1 MDNTEYIK
9 SIENTKEGIVLVSN
23 KNVYI
28 TATGKGL
35 LHIKLNGQPVE
46 QTKLIG
52 RVIVNNR
59 HESRFTHTA
68 INGKFI
74 PEFFT
79 GYQFILDYDE
89 ILEIGLK
96 KDP

>member
-23 KNVYI
+23 RNVYI
-28 TATGKGL
+28 TATGKGIL
-35 LHIKLNGQPVE
+35 SIKLNGYPVE
-46 QTKLIG
+46 QTALIG
-52 RVIVNNR
+52 RKLVNNR
-59 HESRFTHTA
+59 HETRYTHIA
-68 INGKFI
+68 VNGEFI
-74 PEFFT
+74 VSFFT

-96 KDP
+96 KE